1 MLALASSK
9 ILIAITT
16 FAAVRMLVDTG
27 FDAQSELLAAPRVSR
42 RGEMM
47 VAALLTSGGQ
57 RRVPPGFVPAPSTVP
72 INRQPTE
79 LLREAPQL
87 NTSRVEEINIDAAL
101 EAATQ
106 RVKAMRLQ
114 FQADEEE
121 LSLVAEGEV
130 ARGETKDFTDSD
142 HQLASAK
149 KRGVFREQL
158 AQELDEFKNT
168 ISGMSTRIE
177 DRRTKFRV
185 ALLDFG
191 I

>member
-1 MLALASSK
+1 MLALASGK

-16 FAAVRMLVDTG
+16 FAAVRMLADTG
-27 FDAQSELLAAPRVSR
+27 FDTQSELLEAPRVSR
-42 RGEMM
+42 RDEMM

-57 RRVPPGFVPAPSTVP
+57 RREPLGYVPAPSTVLV
-72 INRQPTE
+72 NRQPTE

-87 NTSRVEEINIDAAL
+87 NTSTVEVINIDATL
-101 EAATQ
+101 EAASQ
-106 RVKAMRLQ
+106 RIKAMRLQ
-114 FQADEEE
+114 FQTEEEE

-130 ARGETKDFTDSD
+130 ARGETRDFTDPD

-158 AQELDEFKNT
+158 AQELDEFKKT

-185 ALLDFG
+185 ALLE
-191 I
+191 